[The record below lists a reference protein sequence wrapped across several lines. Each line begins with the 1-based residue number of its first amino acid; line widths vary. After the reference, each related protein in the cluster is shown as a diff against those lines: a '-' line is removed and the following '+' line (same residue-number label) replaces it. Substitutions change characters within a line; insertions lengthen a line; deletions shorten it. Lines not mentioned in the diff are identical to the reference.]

1 MPAQKGNSS
10 FTDTD
15 GRKIFVK
22 LTGMKNIALRITAVM
37 AAAMTAILPSSAQQ
51 YPDGIIDKT
60 VAVVGNEMI
69 SISQIEEEVQIM
81 RAQGMASDR
90 NIRCELLEQM
100 MTSKLFLI
108 QARLDSLTVN
118 NDMVE
123 AELSNRV
130 DNIRTQLGGDENVEK
145 YFGKPLYKLRQEWRQ
160 TLQDQSL
167 TQQMQQNVAS
177 SAPEMTPFDV
187 QEYVDATDSL
197 DLPVVPIKYQ
207 LSQICIYPD
216 REAANLAVKDRLLA
230 IRERIMNGEKF
241 AVLARIY
248 SQDPGSAR
256 RGGELGMASKSVFWP
271 AFSDAA
277 MALKPGIVSQIVE
290 TPDGF
295 HIIEVL
301 EKKGDMFNARHIL
314 MKPEYTADDM
324 EKAFKTLDSLK
335 TELQNGAV
343 SFDLAARFYSQ
354 DPSTR
359 TNGGQMSD
367 PNTGSSY
374 FEIDQLKPED
384 YNAIKDL
391 KEGEISAPFESRDNE
406 GRSGNTVY
414 KIVKV
419 DKIIPAHTASFEE
432 DYNLLME
439 QAKNELAM
447 KAIDDFIDGKLATT
461 YIVIDPLFKDCYF
474 EHDGW
479 YTKFR
484 ETE

>member
-1 MPAQKGNSS
+1 MNVS
-10 FTDTD
+10 
-15 GRKIFVK
+15 K
-22 LTGMKNIALRITAVM
+22 LTVFAVAV
-37 AAAMTAILPSSAQQ
+37 AAFVSEVVMTAQQ
-51 YPDGIIDKT
+51 YPEGVIDKT

-69 SISQIEEEVQIM
+69 SISQVEQEVQMM

-90 NIRCELLEQM
+90 NIRCEILEQM
-100 MTSKLFLI
+100 MISKLFLI
-108 QARLDSLTVN
+108 QARIDSLTVN

-123 AELSNRV
+123 SELRSRV

-177 SAPEMTPFDV
+177 SAPEMTPYDV
-187 QEYVDATDSL
+187 EKYVESADSL
-197 DLPVVPIKYQ
+197 DLPIVPIKYQ

-241 AVLARIY
+241 SVLARIY

-256 RGGELGMASKSVFWP
+256 KGGELGMASKSVFWP

-314 MKPEYTADDM
+314 MKPEYTEEDRT
-324 EKAFKTLDSLK
+324 KAFGVLDSLR
-335 TELQNGAV
+335 TELENGAV

-354 DPSTR
+354 DPATR
-359 TNGGQMSD
+359 TNGGQMAD

-384 YNAIKDL
+384 YNAIRNL
-391 KEGEISAPFESRDNE
+391 KEGDISAPFESRDNE

-419 DKIIPAHTASFEE
+419 DKIIPAHTASFSE
-432 DYNLLME
+432 DYTMLME
-439 QAKNELAM
+439 QAQNERAM
-447 KAIDDFIDGKLATT
+447 EAIEKFLKEKIADT
-461 YIVIDPLFKDCYF
+461 YIVIDPIFKDCPF
-474 EHDGW
+474 DNEEW
-479 YTKFR
+479 AAKIR
-484 ETE
+484 TEQ